1 MAWPATVT
9 CKVNGRQGLIIMT
22 WPILKYW
29 GLVISDLMWVDI
41 FLEEIFLKET
51 PIHSFGEKFY
61 GKLLEML

>member
-51 PIHSFGEKFY
+51 PIHSFGEEFY
-61 GKLLEML
+61 GKLFEML